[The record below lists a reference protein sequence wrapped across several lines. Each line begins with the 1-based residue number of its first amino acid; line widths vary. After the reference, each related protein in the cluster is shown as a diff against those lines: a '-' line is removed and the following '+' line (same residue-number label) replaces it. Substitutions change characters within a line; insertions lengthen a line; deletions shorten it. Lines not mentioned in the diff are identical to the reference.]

1 MTLPSPPRHAFG
13 ENCMYKKQMVFQK
26 ILCLVCL
33 ISGGLVFFYSLGI
46 MTDLFDS
53 LYSTMRKKDLTQTTV
68 PGSYVYYE
76 MQGFNQLFVKLAIGL
91 ILVTLVLFLTNTNVR
106 RKYYV
111 GNYVAIVL
119 NVLYGVGFTVW
130 AHLQIEF
137 YKAKFLQID
146 FAALKEHAETWDTLY
161 TESTFWFDLHYFLF
175 GIVILL
181 DILLVANLCWKRS
194 LMKGEKELIGKGKE
208 AAA

>member
-1 MTLPSPPRHAFG
+1 
-13 ENCMYKKQMVFQK
+13 MYKKQMVFQK
-26 ILCLVCL
+26 ILCLFHL
-33 ISGGLVFFYSLGI
+33 ISGGLIFFYSLGI

-76 MQGFNQLFVKLAIGL
+76 MQGFNQLFLKLAIGL
-91 ILVTLVLFLTNTNVR
+91 ILVALVLFLTNTNVR

-119 NVLYGVGFTVW
+119 NVAYGVGFSVW

-175 GIVILL
+175 GIVLLL
-181 DILLVANLCWKRS
+181 DVLLVVNLFWKRS
-194 LMKGEKELIGKGKE
+194 LMKGERELIGKGKE

>member
-1 MTLPSPPRHAFG
+1 
-13 ENCMYKKQMVFQK
+13 MYKKQMVFQK
-26 ILCLVCL
+26 ILCLITL
-33 ISGGLVFFYSLGI
+33 ISGGIVFLYSLGI

-68 PGSYVYYE
+68 PGSYLYYE

-91 ILVTLVLFLTNTNVR
+91 ILVTLLLFITNTNTR

-111 GNYVAIVL
+111 GNYVAIAL
-119 NVLYGVGFTVW
+119 NAIYGIGFTIW
-130 AHLQIEF
+130 AHMQIEF

-146 FAALKEHAETWDTLY
+146 FVALKEHAETWDTLY
-161 TESTFWFDLHYFLF
+161 TDSTFWFDVHYLVF
-175 GIVILL
+175 GIVLVLELLLIL
-181 DILLVANLCWKRS
+181 NLFWKRS
-194 LMKGEKELIGKGKE
+194 LMKEEASLIGKGKE

>member
-1 MTLPSPPRHAFG
+1 
-13 ENCMYKKQMVFQK
+13 MYKKQMVFQK
-26 ILCLVCL
+26 VLCLVTL
-33 ISGGLVFFYSLGI
+33 IAGAVVFLYSLGI

-68 PGSYVYYE
+68 PGSYLYYE

-91 ILVTLVLFLTNTNVR
+91 ILVTLLLFITNTNTR

-111 GNYVAIVL
+111 GNYVAIAL
-119 NVLYGVGFTVW
+119 NAIYGIGFTIW
-130 AHLQIEF
+130 AHMQIEF

-146 FAALKEHAETWDTLY
+146 FVALKEHAETWDTLY
-161 TESTFWFDLHYFLF
+161 TDSTFWFDVHYLVF
-175 GIVILL
+175 GIVLVLELLLIL
-181 DILLVANLCWKRS
+181 NLFWKRN
-194 LMKGEKELIGKGKE
+194 LMKEEASLIGKGKE

>member
-1 MTLPSPPRHAFG
+1 MVFWAG

-26 ILCLVCL
+26 ILCLFHL
-33 ISGGLVFFYSLGI
+33 ISGGLIFFYSLGI

-76 MQGFNQLFVKLAIGL
+76 MQGFNQLFLKLAIGL
-91 ILVTLVLFLTNTNVR
+91 ILVALVLFLTNTNVR

-119 NVLYGVGFTVW
+119 NVAYGVGFSVW

-175 GIVILL
+175 GIVLLL
-181 DILLVANLCWKRS
+181 DVLLVVNLFWKRS
-194 LMKGEKELIGKGKE
+194 LMKGERELIGKGKE

>member
-1 MTLPSPPRHAFG
+1 
-13 ENCMYKKQMVFQK
+13 MYKKQMVFQK

-33 ISGGLVFFYSLGI
+33 ISGGLIFFYSLGI

-76 MQGFNQLFVKLAIGL
+76 MQGFNQLFLKLAIGL
-91 ILVTLVLFLTNTNVR
+91 ILVTLVLFLTNTNLR

-119 NVLYGVGFTVW
+119 NVVYGIGFSVW

-175 GIVILL
+175 GIVLLL
-181 DILLVANLCWKRS
+181 DVLLVVNLFWKRS
-194 LMKGEKELIGKGKE
+194 LMKGEHELIGKGKE

>member
-1 MTLPSPPRHAFG
+1 
-13 ENCMYKKQMVFQK
+13 MYKKQMVFQK
-26 ILCLVCL
+26 VLCLLTL
-33 ISGGLVFFYSLGI
+33 ISSGVVFFYSLGI

-68 PGSYVYYE
+68 PGSYLYYE

-91 ILVTLVLFLTNTNVR
+91 ILVTLVLFITNTNVR

-111 GNYVAIVL
+111 GNYIATVL
-119 NVLYGVGFTVW
+119 NVLYGIGFSVW
-130 AHLQIEF
+130 AHTQIEF

-146 FAALKEHAETWDTLY
+146 FVALKEHAETWDTLY
-161 TESTFWFDLHYFLF
+161 TESTFWFDVHYLLF
-175 GIVILL
+175 GIVLVL
-181 DILLVANLCWKRS
+181 DVLLVVNLFWKRG
-194 LMKGEKELIGKGKE
+194 LMKGEASLIGKGKE

>member
-1 MTLPSPPRHAFG
+1 
-13 ENCMYKKQMVFQK
+13 MYKKQMFFQK
-26 ILCLVCL
+26 ILCLFHL
-33 ISGGLVFFYSLGI
+33 ISGGLIFFYSLGI

-76 MQGFNQLFVKLAIGL
+76 MQGFNQLFLKLAIGL
-91 ILVTLVLFLTNTNVR
+91 ILVALVLFLTNTNVR
-106 RKYYV
+106 RKYYI

-119 NVLYGVGFTVW
+119 NVAYGVGFSVW

-175 GIVILL
+175 GIVLLL
-181 DILLVANLCWKRS
+181 DVLLVVNLFWKRS
-194 LMKGEKELIGKGKE
+194 LMKGERELIGKGKE

>member
-1 MTLPSPPRHAFG
+1 
-13 ENCMYKKQMVFQK
+13 MYKKQMVFQK
-26 ILCLVCL
+26 ILCLVHL

-68 PGSYVYYE
+68 PGSYIYYE

-91 ILVTLVLFLTNTNVR
+91 ILVTLVMFLTNTNVR

-119 NVLYGVGFTVW
+119 NVVYGIGFSVW

-175 GIVILL
+175 GIVLLL
-181 DILLVANLCWKRS
+181 DVLLVVNLFWKRS
-194 LMKGEKELIGKGKE
+194 LMKGEQELIGKGKE

>member
-1 MTLPSPPRHAFG
+1 
-13 ENCMYKKQMVFQK
+13 MYKKQMVFQK
-26 ILCLVCL
+26 ILCLACL
-33 ISGGLVFFYSLGI
+33 ISGGLTFFYSLGI

-130 AHLQIEF
+130 AHLQIEL

-161 TESTFWFDLHYFLF
+161 TESTFWFDLHYLLF
-175 GIVILL
+175 GIVLLL
-181 DILLVANLCWKRS
+181 DVLLLVNLCWKRS
-194 LMKGEKELIGKGKE
+194 LMQGERELIGKGKE
-208 AAA
+208 AAV

>member
-1 MTLPSPPRHAFG
+1 
-13 ENCMYKKQMVFQK
+13 MYKKQMVFQK
-26 ILCLVCL
+26 ILCLLHL

-76 MQGFNQLFVKLAIGL
+76 MQGFNQTFVKLAIGL
-91 ILVTLVLFLTNTNVR
+91 ILVAVVLFLTNTNVR

-111 GNYVAIVL
+111 GNYFAIAL
-119 NVLYGVGFTVW
+119 NAIYGIGFTVW
-130 AHLQIEF
+130 AHVQIEF

-146 FAALKEHAETWDTLY
+146 FVALKEHAETWDTLY
-161 TESTFWFDLHYFLF
+161 TESTFWFDLHYALF
-175 GIVILL
+175 GIVLL
-181 DILLVANLCWKRS
+181 MEALLVFNLFWKRS
-194 LMKGEKELIGKGKE
+194 LMKEEASLIGKGKE
-208 AAA
+208 MTA

>member
-1 MTLPSPPRHAFG
+1 
-13 ENCMYKKQMVFQK
+13 MYKKQMVFQK
-26 ILCLVCL
+26 ILCLITL
-33 ISGGLVFFYSLGI
+33 ISGGIVFMYSLGI

-68 PGSYVYYE
+68 PGSYLYYE

-91 ILVTLVLFLTNTNVR
+91 ILVTLLLFITNTNTR

-111 GNYVAIVL
+111 GNYVAIAL
-119 NVLYGVGFTVW
+119 NAIYGVGFTIW
-130 AHLQIEF
+130 AHMQIEF

-146 FAALKEHAETWDTLY
+146 FVALKEHAETWDTLY
-161 TESTFWFDLHYFLF
+161 TDSTFWFDVHYLVF
-175 GIVILL
+175 GIVLVLELLLIL
-181 DILLVANLCWKRS
+181 NLFWKRS
-194 LMKGEKELIGKGKE
+194 LMKEEASLIGKGKE

>member
-1 MTLPSPPRHAFG
+1 
-13 ENCMYKKQMVFQK
+13 MYKKQMVFQK
-26 ILCLVCL
+26 ILCLFHL
-33 ISGGLVFFYSLGI
+33 ISGGLIFFYSLGI

-76 MQGFNQLFVKLAIGL
+76 MQGFNQLFLKLAIGL
-91 ILVTLVLFLTNTNVR
+91 ILVALVLFLTNTNVR

-119 NVLYGVGFTVW
+119 NVVYGIGFSVW

-175 GIVILL
+175 GIVLLL
-181 DILLVANLCWKRS
+181 DVLLVVNLFWKRS
-194 LMKGEKELIGKGKE
+194 LMKGERELIGKGRRQPHE
-208 AAA
+208 

>member
-1 MTLPSPPRHAFG
+1 
-13 ENCMYKKQMVFQK
+13 MYKKQMVFQK
-26 ILCLVCL
+26 ILCLFHL
-33 ISGGLVFFYSLGI
+33 ISGGLIFFYSLGI

-119 NVLYGVGFTVW
+119 NVVYGIGFSVW

-175 GIVILL
+175 GIVLLL
-181 DILLVANLCWKRS
+181 DVLLVVNLFWKRS
-194 LMKGEKELIGKGKE
+194 LMKGERELIGKGKE

>member
-1 MTLPSPPRHAFG
+1 
-13 ENCMYKKQMVFQK
+13 MYKKQMVFQK
-26 ILCLVCL
+26 ILCLITL
-33 ISGGLVFFYSLGI
+33 ISGGIVFMYSLGI

-68 PGSYVYYE
+68 PGSYLYYE

-91 ILVTLVLFLTNTNVR
+91 ILVTLLLFITNTNTR

-111 GNYVAIVL
+111 GNYVAIAL
-119 NVLYGVGFTVW
+119 NAIYGIGFTIW
-130 AHLQIEF
+130 AHMQIEF

-146 FAALKEHAETWDTLY
+146 FVALKEHAETWDTLY
-161 TESTFWFDLHYFLF
+161 TDSTFWFDVHYLVF
-175 GIVILL
+175 GIVLVLELLLIL
-181 DILLVANLCWKRS
+181 NLFWKRN
-194 LMKGEKELIGKGKE
+194 LMKEEASLIGKGKE

>member
-1 MTLPSPPRHAFG
+1 
-13 ENCMYKKQMVFQK
+13 MVFQK
-26 ILCLVCL
+26 ILCLITL
-33 ISGGLVFFYSLGI
+33 ISGGIVFLYSLGI

-68 PGSYVYYE
+68 PGSYLYYE

-91 ILVTLVLFLTNTNVR
+91 ILVTLLLFITNTNTR

-111 GNYVAIVL
+111 GNYVAIAL
-119 NVLYGVGFTVW
+119 NAIYGIGFTIW
-130 AHLQIEF
+130 AHMQIEF

-146 FAALKEHAETWDTLY
+146 FVALKEHAETWDTLY
-161 TESTFWFDLHYFLF
+161 TDSTFWFDVHYLVF
-175 GIVILL
+175 GIVLVLELLLIL
-181 DILLVANLCWKRS
+181 NLFWKRS
-194 LMKGEKELIGKGKE
+194 LMKEEASLIGKGKE

>member
-1 MTLPSPPRHAFG
+1 
-13 ENCMYKKQMVFQK
+13 MYKKQMVFQK
-26 ILCLVCL
+26 ILCLFHL
-33 ISGGLVFFYSLGI
+33 ISGGLIFFYSLGI

-76 MQGFNQLFVKLAIGL
+76 MQGFNQLFLKLAIGL
-91 ILVTLVLFLTNTNVR
+91 ILVALVLFLTNTNVR

-119 NVLYGVGFTVW
+119 NVVYGIGFSVW

-175 GIVILL
+175 GIVLLL
-181 DILLVANLCWKRS
+181 DVLLVVNLFWKRS
-194 LMKGEKELIGKGKE
+194 LMKGERELIGKGKE

>member
-1 MTLPSPPRHAFG
+1 
-13 ENCMYKKQMVFQK
+13 MYKKQMVFQK
-26 ILCLVCL
+26 ILCLVTL
-33 ISGGLVFFYSLGI
+33 ISGGIVFMYSLGI

-68 PGSYVYYE
+68 PGSYLYYE

-91 ILVTLVLFLTNTNVR
+91 ILVTLLLFITNTNTR

-111 GNYVAIVL
+111 GNYVAIAL
-119 NVLYGVGFTVW
+119 NAIYGIGFTIW
-130 AHLQIEF
+130 AHMQIEF

-146 FAALKEHAETWDTLY
+146 FVALKEHAETWDTLY
-161 TESTFWFDLHYFLF
+161 TDSTFWFDVHYLVF
-175 GIVILL
+175 GIVLVLELLLIL
-181 DILLVANLCWKRS
+181 NLFWKRS
-194 LMKGEKELIGKGKE
+194 LMKEEASLIGKGKE

>member
-1 MTLPSPPRHAFG
+1 VVGVTG
-13 ENCMYKKQMVFQK
+13 MYKKQMVFQK
-26 ILCLVCL
+26 ILCLLNL
-33 ISGGLVFFYSLGI
+33 IAGGLIFFYSLGI

-68 PGSYVYYE
+68 SGSYLYYE
-76 MQGFNQLFVKLAIGL
+76 MQDFNQLFVKLAIGL

-111 GNYVAIVL
+111 GNYVAIAL
-119 NVLYGVGFTVW
+119 NVLYGIGFTVW
-130 AHLQIEF
+130 AHLQIEL

-146 FAALKEHAETWDTLY
+146 FAALKEHAQTWDTLY
-161 TESTFWFDLHYFLF
+161 TESTFWFDVHYLFF
-175 GIVILL
+175 GILLIL
-181 DILLVANLCWKRS
+181 DVLLIVDLFWKRS
-194 LMKGEKELIGKGKE
+194 LMKEEAGLIAKGKE

>member
-1 MTLPSPPRHAFG
+1 
-13 ENCMYKKQMVFQK
+13 MYKKQMVFQK
-26 ILCLVCL
+26 ILCLITL
-33 ISGGLVFFYSLGI
+33 ISGGIVFLYSLGI

-68 PGSYVYYE
+68 PGSYLYYE

-91 ILVTLVLFLTNTNVR
+91 ILVTLLLFITNTNTR

-111 GNYVAIVL
+111 GNYVAIAL
-119 NVLYGVGFTVW
+119 NAIYGIGFTIW
-130 AHLQIEF
+130 AHMQIEF

-146 FAALKEHAETWDTLY
+146 FVALKEHAETWDTLY
-161 TESTFWFDLHYFLF
+161 TDSTFWFDVHYLVF
-175 GIVILL
+175 GIVLVLELLLIL
-181 DILLVANLCWKRS
+181 NLFWKRN
-194 LMKGEKELIGKGKE
+194 LMKEEASLIGKGKE

>member
-1 MTLPSPPRHAFG
+1 
-13 ENCMYKKQMVFQK
+13 MYKKQMFFQK
-26 ILCLVCL
+26 ILCLFHL
-33 ISGGLVFFYSLGI
+33 ISGGLIFFYSLGI

-76 MQGFNQLFVKLAIGL
+76 MQGFNQLFLKLAIGL
-91 ILVTLVLFLTNTNVR
+91 ILVALVLFLTNTNVR

-119 NVLYGVGFTVW
+119 NVAYGVGFSVW

-175 GIVILL
+175 GIVLLL
-181 DILLVANLCWKRS
+181 DVLLVVNLFWKRS
-194 LMKGEKELIGKGKE
+194 LMKGERELIGKGKE

>member
-1 MTLPSPPRHAFG
+1 
-13 ENCMYKKQMVFQK
+13 MYKKQMVFQK
-26 ILCLVCL
+26 VLCLVTL
-33 ISGGLVFFYSLGI
+33 IAGAVVFLYSLGI

-68 PGSYVYYE
+68 PGSYLYYE

-91 ILVTLVLFLTNTNVR
+91 ILVTLLLFITNTNTR

-111 GNYVAIVL
+111 GNYVAIAL
-119 NVLYGVGFTVW
+119 NAIYGIGFTIW
-130 AHLQIEF
+130 AHMQIEF

-146 FAALKEHAETWDTLY
+146 FVALKEHAETWDTLY
-161 TESTFWFDLHYFLF
+161 TNSTFWFDVHYLVF
-175 GIVILL
+175 GIVLVLELLLIL
-181 DILLVANLCWKRS
+181 NLFWKRS
-194 LMKGEKELIGKGKE
+194 LMKEEASLIGKGKE